1 MTRLASFA
9 LRFGKFNL
17 VGSMGAMWQLIL
29 LSLLVP
35 RIASIAATSLAVEI
49 VLLHNF
55 LWHERFTWR
64 ECSPRG
70 RGKIA
75 IRLWR
80 FQASNGLVSIVGNTA
95 LMYGLIERWHAPVIP
110 SALAAIAL
118 CSTVNFLL
126 VDRWVY
132 QDAPRS

>member
-17 VGSMGAMWQLIL
+17 VGWMGAIWQLIL
-29 LSLLVP
+29 LYLLVP
-35 RIASIAATSLAVEI
+35 RIPSIAATPLAVEI
-49 VLLHNF
+49 VVLHNF

-64 ECSPRG
+64 GCSPGG
-70 RGKIA
+70 RRQIV

-80 FQASNGLVSIVGNTA
+80 FQAANGLVSRVGNTA
-95 LMYGLIERWHAPVIP
+95 LMYGLVERMHAPVIP
-110 SALAAIAL
+110 SALAAMIL
-118 CSTVNFLL
+118 CSAVNFLL
-126 VDRWVY
+126 ADRWVY

>member
-17 VGSMGAMWQLIL
+17 VGIMGAMWQLIL